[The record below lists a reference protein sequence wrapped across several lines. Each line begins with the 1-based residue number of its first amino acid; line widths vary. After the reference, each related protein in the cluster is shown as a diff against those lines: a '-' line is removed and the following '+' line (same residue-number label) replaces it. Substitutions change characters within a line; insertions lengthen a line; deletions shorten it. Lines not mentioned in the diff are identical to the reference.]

1 MEDVVELPLLASDGL
16 EDEDEAE
23 SLEVGELSWLL
34 EELSVA
40 AGLLSLL
47 EELSLL
53 VDSTGGLGRP

>member
-1 MEDVVELPLLASDGL
+1 MEDVDELPLFASDGP

-53 VDSTGGLGRP
+53 ADSTGGLGRP